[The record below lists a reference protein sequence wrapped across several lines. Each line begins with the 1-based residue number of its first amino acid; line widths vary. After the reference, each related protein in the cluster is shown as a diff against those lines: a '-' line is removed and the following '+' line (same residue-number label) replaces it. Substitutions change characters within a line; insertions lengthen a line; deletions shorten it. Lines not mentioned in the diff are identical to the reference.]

1 MTDERE
7 KLFRDLFAAN
17 LREQRKAKGISQKQ
31 LGLLC
36 GFTESSAER
45 MIQKYEQKTQTAS
58 AYNVSL
64 LCQALDC
71 TADDLIPKL

>member
-36 GFTESSAER
+36 GFNEKSAENIVQR
-45 MIQKYEQKTQTAS
+45 WEYKT
-58 AYNVSL
+58 SL
-64 LCQALDC
+64 PNTYYIRLLADALNC